1 MVYNIEELAKR
12 LANGESA
19 DTIAAEM
26 ADMLNAANAKVE
38 EDNRLAM
45 ERVAREK
52 AERLAADK
60 RADIR
65 EILTDLTQYLGFYYP
80 DMCAT
85 AMQGIPE
92 DEHDDLMDLVVDTVV
107 ETLDKTAEQ
116 MANPRKN
123 ILGLDPM
130 TMMLVSDLFNKTETA
145 AKKTPVYEKPKIKSD
160 DDILNDF
167 LNKICH

>member
-45 ERVAREK
+45 ERIAKQK

-60 RADIR
+60 RNDMD
-65 EILTDLTQYLGFYYP
+65 EIVTMLAQYLSCYYP
-80 DMCAT
+80 DMCADI
-85 AMQGIPE
+85 MKDLSE
-92 DEHDDLMDLVVDTVV
+92 DERDDIKTLIVDSIV
-107 ETLDKTAEQ
+107 EALDKTAEQ
-116 MANPRKN
+116 MKSPAKWAM
-123 ILGLDPM
+123 DPM
-130 TMMLVSDLFNKTETA
+130 TMMLMADVLNKKAPAPSKKPA
-145 AKKTPVYEKPKIKSD
+145 ATKSD